1 LPVVNPME
9 IIFWV
14 SGFIIFYAFGGYGF
28 FLLFFLKIRNI
39 FNRPNVIFGDLADDN
54 LPVVNLIIAAYNEC
68 KYVDLKIKN
77 SLSLDYP
84 PEKLKI
90 IWVNDGSD
98 DGTPEL
104 VKNYPEV
111 ILLHNPKRSGKIEA
125 MNRGVEF
132 SKAPILLFSDANTL
146 LSANSLKAVVAHFQ
160 DKTVGCVAGE
170 KQFFQDK
177 DQPVAAVGEG
187 FYWKIESWL
196 KRLDYQFYSTI
207 GATGE
212 LFAVRRELYCRVE
225 PDTLLDDFMIS
236 MRIAQQGLRIAY
248 EPKAVAS
255 EHGSLSVNEELKRKF
270 RIAAGCYQSL
280 FRLKKL
286 LNPFNNF
293 KLFFQYVS
301 HKVLRWT
308 LAPLALISMLV
319 STILILIGQEQ
330 FQVISVYSLAFFLQ
344 VLFYG
349 LAFVGLL
356 SQDHPARIKF
366 IYAPFYFVAMNYAM
380 FKGFFRFLKGKQNV
394 LWEKAQR
401 SGEKQE

>member
-1 LPVVNPME
+1 ME

-14 SGFIIFYAFGGYGF
+14 SGFIIFYAFGGYGL
-28 FLLFFLKIRNI
+28 FLLFFLKIRQI
-39 FNRPNVIFGDLADDN
+39 FSGKKPVFGEIKNEDL
-54 LPVVNLIIAAYNEC
+54 PEVNLIIAAYNEC
-68 KYVDLKIKN
+68 KYVGLKIKN

-84 PEKLKI
+84 AEKLKI
-90 IWVNDGSD
+90 VWVNDGSD

-104 VKNYPEV
+104 VANYPEV

-132 SKAPILLFSDANTL
+132 SKAPILMFSDANTL
-146 LSANSLKAVVAHFQ
+146 LSANSLRAVVSHFQ

-170 KQFFQDK
+170 KQFFKEK

-212 LFAVRRELYCRVE
+212 LFAVRRELYSRVE

-236 MRIAQQGLRIAY
+236 MRIAQGGLRVAY
-248 EPKAVAS
+248 EPAAVAS
-255 EHGSLSVNEELKRKF
+255 EHGSLSVKEELKRKY

-286 LNPFNNF
+286 LNPFRNF
-293 KLFFQYVS
+293 QLFFQYVS

-308 LAPLALISMLV
+308 LAPLALASMLA
-319 STILILIGQEQ
+319 STVFILIGQWQIQE
-330 FQVISVYSLAFFLQ
+330 FSVYHLAFFLQ
-344 VLFYG
+344 VLLYG
-349 LAFVGLL
+349 LAAFGFL
-356 SQDHPARIKF
+356 SQGRPVRLKF

-401 SGEKQE
+401 SGEKQEYIS

>member
-1 LPVVNPME
+1 VVHSLE

-14 SGFIIFYAFGGYGF
+14 SGFVIFYAFGGYGL
-28 FLLFFLKIRNI
+28 FLLFFLKIRRI
-39 FNRPNVIFGDLADDN
+39 FYRPTLISGEMTNEDL
-54 LPVVNLIIAAYNEC
+54 PEVCLIVAAYNERN
-68 KYVDLKIKN
+68 YVDLKIKN
-77 SLSLDYP
+77 SLSIDYP
-84 PEKLKI
+84 SDKFKI

-104 VKNYPEV
+104 VENYPEV
-111 ILLHNPKRSGKIEA
+111 TLLHNPKRSGKIEA

-132 SKAPILLFSDANTL
+132 SKSPILLFSDANTV
-146 LSANSLKAVVAHFQ
+146 LSKNSVRAVVRHFQ

-170 KQFFQDK
+170 KQFFQEK

-212 LFAVRRELYCRVE
+212 LFAVRRELYQRVE

-236 MRIAQQGLRIAY
+236 MRITQQGFRVAY
-248 EPKAVAS
+248 EPMAVAS
-255 EHGSLSVNEELKRKF
+255 EHGSSNVKEELKRKV
-270 RIAAGCYQSL
+270 RIAAGCYQSF

-286 LNPFNNF
+286 LNPFFNF

-308 LAPLALISMLV
+308 LAPLSLISMLV
-319 STILILIGQEQ
+319 STVFILALQEP
-330 FQVISVYSLAFFLQ
+330 FGIFSIYSVLFILQ

-349 LAFVGLL
+349 LAILGFFTQKNPL
-356 SQDHPARIKF
+356 RIKL
-366 IYAPFYFVAMNYAM
+366 IYAPYYFVAMNYAM

-394 LWEKAQR
+394 LWEKAER
-401 SGEKQE
+401 SGKMHG

>member
-1 LPVVNPME
+1 VVQTLE
-9 IIFWV
+9 ILFWL
-14 SGFIIFYAFGGYGF
+14 SGFIIFYAFGGYGI
-28 FLLFFLKIRNI
+28 FLLFFLKVRQL
-39 FNRPNVIFGDLADDN
+39 FGGRKMTFTQIPDDQ
-54 LPVVNLIIAAYNEC
+54 LPEVNLIIAAYNES
-68 KYVDLKIKN
+68 KYVDLKIRN

-104 VKNYPEV
+104 VANYPEV

-132 SKAPILLFSDANTL
+132 STAPVLMFSDANTL
-146 LSANSLKAVVAHFQ
+146 LSANSLRAVVAHFQ

-170 KQFFQDK
+170 KQFFK
-177 DQPVAAVGEG
+177 EVNQPVASVGEG

-212 LFAVRRELYCRVE
+212 LFAVRRELYTRVE

-236 MRIAQQGLRIAY
+236 MRIAQQGLRVAY
-248 EPKAVAS
+248 EPAAVAS
-255 EHGSLSVNEELKRKF
+255 EHGSSNVREEMKRKV
-270 RIAAGCYQSL
+270 RIAAGCYQSF

-286 LNPFNNF
+286 LNPFSNL

-308 LAPLALISMLV
+308 LAPLALIS
-319 STILILIGQEQ
+319 ILISNFLILMEQEQ
-330 FQVISVYSLAFFLQ
+330 FQFTSIYSIAFIMQ
-344 VLFYG
+344 IVFY
-349 LAFVGLL
+349 LTAFAGYL
-356 SQDHPARIKF
+356 SQNHPIRIKY
-366 IYAPFYFVAMNYAM
+366 IYAPFYFTAMNYAM

-394 LWEKAQR
+394 LWEKAAR
-401 SGEKQE
+401 SGENKN

>member
-1 LPVVNPME
+1 MINILE

-14 SGFIIFYAFGGYGF
+14 SGFIIFYAFGGYGI
-28 FLLFFLKIRNI
+28 FLLFLLKIRRI
-39 FNRPNVIFGDLADDN
+39 FYQPKIISDIVIDEN
-54 LPVVNLIIAAYNEC
+54 LPEVCLIIAAYNERD
-68 KYVDLKIKN
+68 YVDLKIKN

-84 PEKLKI
+84 SDKFKI

-104 VKNYPEV
+104 VENYPEV
-111 ILLHNPKRSGKIEA
+111 TLLHNPKRSGKIEA

-132 SKAPILLFSDANTL
+132 SKSAILMFSDANTV
-146 LSANSLKAVVAHFQ
+146 LSKNSLRAVVRHFQ

-170 KQFFQDK
+170 KQFFKEK
-177 DQPVAAVGEG
+177 DQPVASVGEG
-187 FYWKIESWL
+187 FYWRIESWL
-196 KRLDYQFYSTI
+196 KRLDYQFYSAI

-212 LFAVRRELYCRVE
+212 LFAVRRELFFRVE

-236 MRIAQQGLRIAY
+236 MRIAQLGFRVAY

-255 EHGSLSVNEELKRKF
+255 EHGSSNVKEELKRKV
-270 RIAAGCYQSL
+270 RIAAGCYQSF

-286 LNPFNNF
+286 LNPFFNF
-293 KLFFQYVS
+293 KLFFQYMS

-308 LAPLALISMLV
+308 LAPLALISMLI
-319 STILILIGQEQ
+319 STIFILIGQVQ
-330 FQVISVYSLAFFLQ
+330 FQVYSVYSILFFLQ
-344 VLFYG
+344 ILFYG
-349 LAFVGLL
+349 LAIFGFL
-356 SQDHPARIKF
+356 SQKHPLHIKF

-394 LWEKAQR
+394 LWEKAER
-401 SGEKQE
+401 SGKMHR